1 MTNIVFPG
9 QGSQFVG
16 MGRDFYQEFQEVKD
30 IFSLVE
36 DTTEIK
42 IKDIIFNNFNNLI
55 DITQFTQLAIFT
67 TSISIYN
74 VLIKEA
80 SKKKLDIKTI
90 LGHSLGEYTALVAS
104 NVISLKTC
112 SKLLKLRGELMQNAY
127 KENLSGM
134 CAIIGKNCEDIE
146 NIILDNNLSINVAND
161 NSPLQV
167 VVSGTKENLFKAE
180 PIFINNGVK
189 KYIHLNVSAAFHS
202 PLMIDAEE
210 KMKNQLNLLDFK
222 NPLYDIVSN
231 YSGQKS
237 NDISVIYANLTNQIS
252 NKVKWVDS
260 IKCLESEDKNDY
272 IEIGPGKILSGLIK
286 RISKKSK
293 ITNIN
298 SVDDLNKYINEL

>member
-80 SKKKLDIKTI
+80 SKKKLNIKTI

-180 PIFINNGVK
+180 PIFIDNGVK

-210 KMKNQLNLLDFK
+210 KMKNQLNLLNFK

-260 IKCLESEDKNDY
+260 IKCLENEDKNDY

>member
-16 MGRDFYQEFQEVKD
+16 MGRDFYQEFQEVRD

-80 SKKKLDIKTI
+80 SKKKLNIKTI

-104 NVISLKTC
+104 NVLSLKTC

-180 PIFINNGVK
+180 PIFIDNGVK

-237 NDISVIYANLTNQIS
+237 NDISVIYANLINQIS

>member
-16 MGRDFYQEFQEVKD
+16 MGRDFYQEFQEVRD

-104 NVISLKTC
+104 NVLSLKTC

-180 PIFINNGVK
+180 PIFIDNGVK

-210 KMKNQLNLLDFK
+210 KMKNQLNLLNFK

-260 IKCLESEDKNDY
+260 IKCLENEDKNDY

>member
-42 IKDIIFNNFNNLI
+42 IKDIIFNNFNNLL

-74 VLIKEA
+74 VLIKE
-80 SKKKLDIKTI
+80 SLKKKLDIKTV

-104 NVISLKTC
+104 NVISLKAC
-112 SKLLKLRGELMQNAY
+112 SKLLKIRGELMQNAY

-180 PIFINNGVK
+180 PIFIDNGVK

-210 KMKNQLNLLDFK
+210 KMKNQLNLINFN

-231 YSGQKS
+231 YSGRKT
-237 NDISVIYANLTNQIS
+237 NNISVIFANLTKQIS

-260 IKCLESEDKNDY
+260 IKCLENEDENEY
-272 IEIGPGKILSGLIK
+272 IEIGPGKILSSLIK
-286 RISKKSK
+286 RISKNSK

>member
-16 MGRDFYQEFQEVKD
+16 MGRDFYQEFQEVRD

-80 SKKKLDIKTI
+80 SKKKLNIKTI

-104 NVISLKTC
+104 NVLSLKTC

-237 NDISVIYANLTNQIS
+237 NDISVIYANLINQIS

>member
-189 KYIHLNVSAAFHS
+189 KIYSFKCVSCFS
-202 PLMIDAEE
+202 LP
-210 KMKNQLNLLDFK
+210 F
-222 NPLYDIVSN
+222 
-231 YSGQKS
+231 
-237 NDISVIYANLTNQIS
+237 
-252 NKVKWVDS
+252 
-260 IKCLESEDKNDY
+260 
-272 IEIGPGKILSGLIK
+272 
-286 RISKKSK
+286 
-293 ITNIN
+293 
-298 SVDDLNKYINEL
+298 DDRR

>member
-16 MGRDFYQEFQEVKD
+16 MGRDFYQEFQEVRD

-104 NVISLKTC
+104 NVLSLKTC

-180 PIFINNGVK
+180 PIFIDNGVK

-260 IKCLESEDKNDY
+260 IKCLENEDKNDY

>member
-1 MTNIVFPG
+1 M
-9 QGSQFVG
+9 
-16 MGRDFYQEFQEVKD
+16 
-30 IFSLVE
+30 
-36 DTTEIK
+36 
-42 IKDIIFNNFNNLI
+42 
-55 DITQFTQLAIFT
+55 
-67 TSISIYN
+67 
-74 VLIKEA
+74 
-80 SKKKLDIKTI
+80 
-90 LGHSLGEYTALVAS
+90 
-104 NVISLKTC
+104 
-112 SKLLKLRGELMQNAY
+112 
-127 KENLSGM
+127 
-134 CAIIGKNCEDIE
+134 
-146 NIILDNNLSINVAND
+146 
-161 NSPLQV
+161 
-167 VVSGTKENLFKAE
+167 
-180 PIFINNGVK
+180 
-189 KYIHLNVSAAFHS
+189 SAAFHS

-260 IKCLESEDKNDY
+260 IKCLENEDKNDY

>member
-104 NVISLKTC
+104 NVLSLKTC

-210 KMKNQLNLLDFK
+210 KMKNQLNLLNFK

-260 IKCLESEDKNDY
+260 IKCLENEDKNDY

>member
-80 SKKKLDIKTI
+80 SKKKLNIKTI

-210 KMKNQLNLLDFK
+210 KMKNQLNLLNFK

-260 IKCLESEDKNDY
+260 IKCLENEDKNDY

>member
-16 MGRDFYQEFQEVKD
+16 MGRDFYQEFQEVRD

-134 CAIIGKNCEDIE
+134 CAIIGKNCEEIE

-180 PIFINNGVK
+180 PIFIDNGVK

-210 KMKNQLNLLDFK
+210 KMKNQLNLLNFK

-260 IKCLESEDKNDY
+260 IKCLENEDKNDY

>member
-16 MGRDFYQEFQEVKD
+16 MGRDFYQEFQEVRD

-104 NVISLKTC
+104 NVLSLKTC

-210 KMKNQLNLLDFK
+210 KMKNQLNLLNFK

-260 IKCLESEDKNDY
+260 IKCLENEDKNDY

>member
-104 NVISLKTC
+104 NVLSLKTC

-134 CAIIGKNCEDIE
+134 CAIIGKNCEDVE

-180 PIFINNGVK
+180 PIFIDNGVK

-202 PLMIDAEE
+202 PLMINAEE
-210 KMKNQLNLLDFK
+210 KMKNQLNLLNFK

-260 IKCLESEDKNDY
+260 IKCLENEDKNDY

>member
-104 NVISLKTC
+104 NVLSLKTC

-260 IKCLESEDKNDY
+260 IKCLENEDKNDY